1 LELKQND
8 NSNRVKYG
16 LASSPK
22 LRKYVLDYMFYFLLL
37 PYSLHQTSS
46 KAGHSPASVMSTLP
60 PLTDETGGLAAQA
73 AAASII
79 AAAQAAASEVPA
91 CMSEAIYKRFKSD
104 VNFDNGDEIEQ
115 LKIGILKFLAFNVFE
130 CEEFLFHFIVS
141 TSDTRYSV
149 VQVAEIHIKRI
160 VGSVDLNE
168 QSIVNRLVQIFMGDK
183 SKVQQQQQQA
193 AALDINRVEPANT
206 RIRLKL
212 FPYLLRSRCASCT
225 MPQAIQLVFDC
236 LFGSPL
242 STNQKIKNYA
252 VQFVHAIA
260 LKYSIF

>member
-8 NSNRVKYG
+8 NSNKLKYG
-16 LASSPK
+16 LNNSPK
-22 LRKYVLDYMFYFLLL
+22 LRKYFLDYLFYFLLL
-37 PYSLHQTSS
+37 PYASQNKPANTATST
-46 KAGHSPASVMSTLP
+46 PMTTLP
-60 PLTDETGGLAAQA
+60 PLTGNSAEDTNILAQA
-73 AAASII
+73 AAAASISQ
-79 AAAQAAASEVPA
+79 AQTNDVPA
-91 CMSEAIYKRFKSD
+91 CMSENIYKRFKND
-104 VNFDNGDEIEQ
+104 FNLENGDEIEQ
-115 LKIGILKFLAFNVFE
+115 LKIGILKFLSFNIYD

-141 TSDTRYSV
+141 TSDTRYAV

-160 VGSVDLNE
+160 VGSVDLNDPN
-168 QSIVNRLVQIFMGDK
+168 IVSRFVKLFMGDRSNVPQTTK
-183 SKVQQQQQQA
+183 PTSNS
-193 AALDINRVEPANT
+193 IEPANT

-212 FPYLLRSRCASCT
+212 FPYMLRSRAASCA

-260 LKYSIF
+260 LK

>member
-8 NSNRVKYG
+8 NSNKLKYG
-16 LASSPK
+16 LNSSPK
-22 LRKYVLDYMFYFLLL
+22 LRKYFLDYLFYFLLL
-37 PYSLHQTSS
+37 SYSSQT
-46 KAGHSPASVMSTLP
+46 KPANNSGGGAAALTPLP
-60 PLTDETGGLAAQA
+60 PLTGNSVEDTNILTQAA
-73 AAASII
+73 AAASISQ
-79 AAAQAAASEVPA
+79 QASDVPA
-91 CMSEAIYKRFKSD
+91 CMSESIYKRFKND
-104 VNFDNGDEIEQ
+104 FNLENGDEIEQ

-149 VQVAEIHIKRI
+149 VQVAEIHIKRV
-160 VGSVDLNE
+160 VGSVDLNDTN
-168 QSIVNRLVQIFMGDK
+168 IVNRFIKVFMGDRNNLPT
-183 SKVQQQQQQA
+183 SA
-193 AALDINRVEPANT
+193 AKPVVNVNNIEPANT

-212 FPYLLRSRCASCT
+212 FPYMLRSRAASCA

-260 LKYSIF
+260 LK